1 MKKQV
6 MTIGYQNRTGRSY
19 GGAGVGSLSKD
30 LPTAPKLVIAN
41 HFLKKLSGFCIGD
54 RAEVCYLPNKI
65 IISKINSN
73 L

>member
-1 MKKQV
+1 MKKE
-6 MTIGYQNRTGRSY
+6 MTIGYQNRQGRSH
-19 GGAGVGSLSKD
+19 D

-54 RAEVCYLPNKI
+54 KVTVQYLSGEI
-65 IISKINSN
+65 IISKINLN